1 MRRRE
6 FIAGLGSAATW
17 PVVGRAQ
24 QLALPTIGVLDE
36 RPLGPGTKDFAD
48 PFRQGLAEFGFVE
61 GRNVAIEYRSAEGHP
76 ERLPALAADL
86 VLRKHALIVTV
97 GTNSALAAK
106 AATRSVPIVFELGS
120 DPVELGLVASLN
132 RPGGNLTG
140 VAELGTETTSKRL
153 DLLHKLVPRVD
164 LIAVLAGSADMPYD
178 QAETRD
184 LQSIG
189 RSLGVRLLLLRAS
202 TDRDIVAAFAT
213 LVEQKAGALLV
224 GGAQPLNAARDQ
236 IISLAAHHSIPTMF
250 FYTSIAGGVGA
261 GGLMSYG
268 PDFTYS
274 YRQLGIYAG
283 RILKSEKPGD
293 LPVFQPGKFILAINL
308 KTAKTLGLEIPETLL
323 ATADELIQ

>member
-1 MRRRE
+1 MKRRE
-6 FIAGLGSAATW
+6 FIAGLGGAVTW
-17 PVVGRAQ
+17 PVVARAQ
-24 QLALPTIGVLDE
+24 ETALPTIGVLDE
-36 RPLGPGTKDFAD
+36 RPFGPGTKDFAD
-48 PFRQGLAEFGFVE
+48 PFRQGLAEGGFVE
-61 GRNVAIEYRSAEGHP
+61 GRNVAIEYRSAEDHP

-140 VAELGTETTSKRL
+140 VAELGIETTSKRL
-153 DLLHKLVPRVD
+153 DLLHKLVPTVD
-164 LIAVLAGSADMPYD
+164 LIGVLASSANLPYD

-189 RSLGVRLLLLRAS
+189 RSVGVRLLLLQAS

-224 GGAQPLNAARDQ
+224 GGALSLNAAREQ
-236 IISLAAHHSIPTMF
+236 IISLAARHSIPTMF
-250 FYTSIAGGVGA
+250 FYTPIVGA
-261 GGLMSYG
+261 GGLLSYG

-283 RILKSEKPGD
+283 RILKGEKPGD
-293 LPVFQPGKFILAINL
+293 LPVFRPGKFILAINL